1 LTLFES
7 ANYHASET
15 ETDESYSMQIY
26 DVSVS
31 LSATTP
37 TYPGDPRI
45 EIKQWRTLA
54 NGDAANVSLLHFG
67 LHSGTHVDAPA
78 HFIEGGAKV
87 ESLPLQ
93 SLIGAAQV
101 IEVGHDIKVIDESFV
116 ASNCDPKC
124 ERVLFKTRNSLF
136 WNDPAQGF
144 RADYTFIDASA
155 ARLLVKTG
163 IKLVGIDYL
172 SVEQFQSD
180 KFETHHIL
188 LSNNIVIVE
197 GLDLRAVAAGS
208 YELICLPLKIAGGHG
223 DGAPARTILRT
234 LN

>member
-1 LTLFES
+1 
-7 ANYHASET
+7 
-15 ETDESYSMQIY
+15 MQIY
-26 DVSVS
+26 DVSVP

-37 TYPGDPRI
+37 TYPGDPGI
-45 EIKQWRTLA
+45 EIKQWLSLA
-54 NGDAANVSLLHFG
+54 DGDAANVSLLHFG

-78 HFIEGGAKV
+78 HFLEGGAKV
-87 ESLPLQ
+87 DSLPLQ

-101 IEVGHDIKVIDESFV
+101 IEVRDDIKVINESFV
-116 ASNCDPKC
+116 AANCGDKC
-124 ERVLFKTRNSLF
+124 ERVLFKTRNSSF

-144 RADYTFIDASA
+144 RADYTFIDSA
-155 ARLLVKTG
+155 AAKLLVKSG

-172 SVEQFQSD
+172 SIEQFQSD

-188 LSNNIVIVE
+188 LSNNIVILE

-208 YELICLPLKIAGGHG
+208 YELICLPLKIAGGLG

>member
-1 LTLFES
+1 
-7 ANYHASET
+7 
-15 ETDESYSMQIY
+15 MQIY
-26 DVSVS
+26 DVSVP

-37 TYPGDPRI
+37 TYPGDPGI

-87 ESLPLQ
+87 DSLPFQ

-101 IEVGHDIKVIDESFV
+101 VEVRHDIKVIDESFV
-116 ASNCDPKC
+116 ASNCDPHC
-124 ERVLFKTRNSLF
+124 ERILFKTRNSNF

-144 RADYTFIDASA
+144 RPDYTFIDHSA
-155 ARLLVKTG
+155 AKRLVKSG

-188 LSNNIVIVE
+188 LSDNIVILE
-197 GLDLRAVAAGS
+197 GLDLRAVAGGS